1 MARTGTRTVTVK
13 RRAEMATIELRCGD
27 TTLGTLRGV
36 AGTVGDS
43 ATMTGQ
49 FTHAPAYVD
58 YTERFLALAT
68 ALREGDL
75 ARAVAAQA
83 DLEAAGVHVYH
94 AQHEMRIDR
103 PSTVQVVG
111 GEVRFTP
118 NDAYL
123 MMRTGGL

>member
-1 MARTGTRTVTVK
+1 MARTATRTVTVK
-13 RRAEMATIELRCGD
+13 KRAETASIELRAGE
-27 TTLGTLRGV
+27 TTLGALRGV

-58 YTERFLALAT
+58 FTESFLALAT
-68 ALREGDL
+68 ALRDGD
-75 ARAVAAQA
+75 ARRVEAERAS
-83 DLEAAGVHVYH
+83 LEAAGVHVYH

-103 PSTVQVVG
+103 PATIQIVG
-111 GEVRFTP
+111 GEVRFAP

>member
-1 MARTGTRTVTVK
+1 MARTATRTVTVK
-13 RRAEMATIELRCGD
+13 KRAETASIELRAGE
-27 TTLGTLRGV
+27 TTLGALRGV

-43 ATMTGQ
+43 ATMSGQ

-58 YTERFLALAT
+58 FTEQFLALAT
-68 ALREGDL
+68 AIREGDAPRAEGER
-75 ARAVAAQA
+75 AR
-83 DLEAAGVHVYH
+83 LEAAGVHVYH

-103 PSTVQVVG
+103 PATVHMVG
-111 GEVRFTP
+111 GEIRFTP

>member
-1 MARTGTRTVTVK
+1 MARTATRTVTVK
-13 RRAEMATIELRCGD
+13 RRAEMATIELRCGE
-27 TTLGTLRGV
+27 TTLGSLRGV

-43 ATMTGQ
+43 ATMSGQ

-58 YTERFLALAT
+58 FTERFMALAT
-68 ALREGDL
+68 ALRD
-75 ARAVAAQA
+75 ADASRAAAERA

-103 PSTVQVVG
+103 PATVQMVG

>member
-1 MARTGTRTVTVK
+1 MARTATRTVTVRK
-13 RRAEMATIELRCGD
+13 RAESASIELRAGE
-27 TTLGTLRGV
+27 TTLGVLRGV

-43 ATMTGQ
+43 ATITGK

-58 YTERFLALAT
+58 FTERFLALAT
-68 ALREGDL
+68 ALRDGDAPRVEGE
-75 ARAVAAQA
+75 RAS
-83 DLEAAGVHVYH
+83 LEAAGVHVYH

-103 PSTVQVVG
+103 PATVQTDG

-123 MMRTGGL
+123 MLRTGGL

>member
-1 MARTGTRTVTVK
+1 MARSATRTVTVK
-13 RRAEMATIELRCGD
+13 RRAETATIELRAGE

-49 FTHAPAYVD
+49 FTHAPAYAD
-58 YTERFLALAT
+58 FTERFLALAT
-68 ALREGDL
+68 AIRDGD
-75 ARAVAAQA
+75 AQRAATEQT

-103 PSTVQVVG
+103 PATVQIVG

>member
-1 MARTGTRTVTVK
+1 MARSATRSVTVK
-13 RRAEMATIELRCGD
+13 RRAEMAAIELRAGE

-43 ATMTGQ
+43 ATMSGQ
-49 FTHAPAYVD
+49 FTHAPAYAD
-58 YTERFLALAT
+58 FTERFLALAT
-68 ALREGDL
+68 ALRDGD
-75 ARAVAAQA
+75 ASRAAAERSA
-83 DLEAAGVHVYH
+83 LEASGVHVFH
-94 AQHEMRIDR
+94 VHHEMRIDR
-103 PSTVQVVG
+103 PASVQMVA

>member
-1 MARTGTRTVTVK
+1 MARSATRSVTIK
-13 RRAEMATIELRCGD
+13 RRAEMATIELRAGE
-27 TTLGTLRGV
+27 TTLGALRGV

-49 FTHAPAYVD
+49 FTHAPAYAD
-58 YTERFLALAT
+58 YTERFLALGT
-68 ALREGDL
+68 ALRDGD
-75 ARAVAAQA
+75 ASGAAALQA

-103 PSTVQVVG
+103 PATVHLVG

>member
-1 MARTGTRTVTVK
+1 MARTATRTVK
-13 RRAEMATIELRCGD
+13 RRAEMATIELRAGE
-27 TTLGTLRGV
+27 TTLGALRGV

-43 ATMTGQ
+43 ATMSGQ
-49 FTHAPAYVD
+49 FTHAPAYAD
-58 YTERFLALAT
+58 FTDRFLALAT
-68 ALREGDL
+68 ALRDSD
-75 ARAVAAQA
+75 APRAATERA

-103 PSTVQVVG
+103 PATVQIVG

>member
-1 MARTGTRTVTVK
+1 MARSGTRTVTVK
-13 RRAEMATIELRCGD
+13 RRAEMATIELRCGE
-27 TTLGTLRGV
+27 TTLGSLRGV

-49 FTHAPAYVD
+49 FTHAPAYAD
-58 YTERFLALAT
+58 HTESFLALAT
-68 ALREGDL
+68 ALRDGDA
-75 ARAVAAQA
+75 ARAAAAQA
-83 DLEAAGVHVYH
+83 DLETAGVHVYH
-94 AQHEMRIDR
+94 GQHEMRIDR
-103 PSTVQVVG
+103 PSTVRVVG

>member
-1 MARTGTRTVTVK
+1 MARSANRTVTVK
-13 RRAEMATIELRCGD
+13 RRAEMATIELRAGE

-49 FTHAPAYVD
+49 FTHAPAYAD
-58 YTERFLALAT
+58 FTERFLALAT
-68 ALREGDL
+68 ALRDGDTT
-75 ARAVAAQA
+75 RAEAEHA

-103 PSTVQVVG
+103 PATIQIVG